1 MQFTINLA
9 DKHVKHFKV
18 DSLDLHVEELCN
30 VDGNWASIDMVM
42 NDWQHTNS
50 PFAHWYNNLAGSD
63 ARHWA
68 DVVEDFDEDSLSGKT
83 NLTYGLPQASFQK
96 R

>member
-1 MQFTINLA
+1 M
-9 DKHVKHFKV
+9 

-30 VDGNWASIDMVM
+30 VDGNWASIDRVM
-42 NDWQHTNS
+42 KDWQHTNS

-96 R
+96 LLSLFLKGI